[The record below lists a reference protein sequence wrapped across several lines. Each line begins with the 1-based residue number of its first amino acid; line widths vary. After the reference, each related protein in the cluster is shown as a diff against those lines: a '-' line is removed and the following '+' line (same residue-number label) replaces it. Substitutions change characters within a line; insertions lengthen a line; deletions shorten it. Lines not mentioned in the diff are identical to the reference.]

1 MKFFVENL
9 HKLQDENAEHMPIG
23 FEVAFPSLL
32 NMARSLNIEV
42 PDDSPILKEILEMRD
57 EKLKRYVY
65 NILITQYNIHVG
77 SK

>member
-1 MKFFVENL
+1 MKSFVENL
-9 HKLQDENAEHMPIG
+9 NKLQDENDEHMPIG

-32 NMARSLNIEV
+32 NIARSLNIEV
-42 PDDSPILKEILEMRD
+42 PNDSPILKEIFEMRD

-65 NILITQYNIHVG
+65 SILITQYNIHVS